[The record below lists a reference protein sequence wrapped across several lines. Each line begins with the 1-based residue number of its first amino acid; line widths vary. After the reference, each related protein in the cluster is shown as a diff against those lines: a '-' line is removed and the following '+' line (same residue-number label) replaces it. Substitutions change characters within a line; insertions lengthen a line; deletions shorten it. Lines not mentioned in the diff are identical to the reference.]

1 MAGILYVVGTPI
13 GNLGDIS
20 PRALSTLE
28 EVDFIAA
35 EDTRVTLKLLNHF
48 EIKKPMVSYFE
59 HNKHERGEI
68 ICQRILNGESCA
80 IVTDAGMPCISDPG
94 EMLIKQCIEYGIKTQ
109 VVPGPSAVISALA
122 ISGLPT
128 GRFIFEGFLSVNK
141 KSRREHLNE
150 VKNEKRTM
158 IFYEAPH
165 KLNATLKDMLESF
178 GDRKI
183 SIVRELTKIHEEVI
197 NTTLEKAVEAYK
209 DAPLKGEIV
218 LIIEGATIEE
228 ATEEYTLDDAVRM
241 AQAMAEDEDISIS
254 EATKRTAKLT
264 GIKKGVIYKAITE
277 GDN

>member
-20 PRALSTLE
+20 PRALETLE
-28 EVDFIAA
+28 KVDFIAA

-48 EIKKPMVSYFE
+48 DIKNPMVSYFE
-59 HNKHERGEI
+59 HNKHERGEM

-94 EMLIKQCIEYGIKTQ
+94 ELLIKQCIEYGIETQ
-109 VVPGPSAVISALA
+109 VIPGPSAVISALA
-122 ISGLPT
+122 VSGLPT
-128 GRFIFEGFLSVNK
+128 GRFTFEGFLSVNK
-141 KSRREHLNE
+141 KSRREHLEE

-165 KLNATLKDMLESF
+165 KLNATLKDMLTAF

-183 SIVRELTKIHEEVI
+183 SIVREITKIHEQVI
-197 NTTLEKAVEAYK
+197 PTTLEKAVADYA

-218 LIIEGATIEE
+218 LVIEGAKEE
-228 ATEEYTLDDAVRM
+228 TTTVEYTTEDAVNM
-241 AQAMAEDEDISIS
+241 ALNLAEDENISLS
-254 EATKRTAKLT
+254 EASKRVAKLT
-264 GIKKGVIYKAITE
+264 GIKKGIIYKMVTE
-277 GDN
+277 RDE